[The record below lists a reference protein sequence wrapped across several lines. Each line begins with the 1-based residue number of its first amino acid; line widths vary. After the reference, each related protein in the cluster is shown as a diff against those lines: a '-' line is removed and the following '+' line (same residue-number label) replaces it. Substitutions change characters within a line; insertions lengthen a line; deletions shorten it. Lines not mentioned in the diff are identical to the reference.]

1 MDRKLTELQVEAA
14 GLNTVAVSSSPHRCA
29 NNLKGVLVWTDVRR
43 ASDMRK
49 RSLQSFLRIL
59 SAVQHR
65 FWTIVKAVAT
75 CFACL
80 LWKNKSVAR
89 SSNVDIT

>member
-59 SAVQHR
+59 SAVQHVR
-65 FWTIVKAVAT
+65 CSFELKKKNILTFVAI
-75 CFACL
+75 CRGFGRL
-80 LWKNKSVAR
+80 
-89 SSNVDIT
+89 